1 MTIGGNLK
9 KLRVAQGLTQDQLA
23 EKLHVTRQAVSNWE
37 NDNIQP
43 SIEML
48 LRLAQLFSVSTD
60 YLLGRE
66 TSLCADL
73 SGLSEE
79 AAGHVLL
86 LIDDLRRAADLRNT

>member
-1 MTIGGNLK
+1 ME
-9 KLRVAQGLTQDQLA
+9 RHLTLEQLA
-23 EKLHVTRQAVSNWE
+23 EETGISKSALGKYESDDFKDISPFSIVT
-37 NDNIQP
+37 
-43 SIEML
+43 
-48 LRLAQLFSVSTD
+48 LAKFYGVSTD

-73 SGLSEE
+73 SGLSDE

>member
-1 MTIGGNLK
+1 MLSQRIRE
-9 KLRVAQGLTQDQLA
+9 LRVAQGYSQVTLA
-23 EKLHVTRQAVSNWE
+23 VSKQAVSNWE

-86 LIDDLRRAADLRNT
+86 LIDDLRRAADVRNT

>member
-1 MTIGGNLK
+1 MLSQRIRE
-9 KLRVAQGLTQDQLA
+9 LRVAQGYSQVTLA
-23 EKLHVTRQAVSNWE
+23 KRLGVSKQAVSNWE

-60 YLLGRE
+60 YLLRRE
-66 TSLCADL
+66 TSFCADL

>member
-1 MTIGGNLK
+1 
-9 KLRVAQGLTQDQLA
+9 
-23 EKLHVTRQAVSNWE
+23 
-37 NDNIQP
+37 
-43 SIEML
+43 ML